1 MSQLSPLVSK
11 LLSSFRKRNQRRLRK
26 LNDEILKNTALEFD
40 KVHFNLAVFSYVL
53 AKIVSKPRYLDK
65 ECLGCLGNIE
75 KALENLADRIDSQ
88 SEEEI
93 MEGFTE
99 LEHAIASLDEK
110 DPRFVIDLITKGKL
124 KTAATFYA
132 QGLSLGVAS
141 EMTGLDKQEILAY
154 AGETMMFDRL
164 RDEKS
169 IAERMKTARK
179 LLSGS

>member
-1 MSQLSPLVSK
+1 
-11 LLSSFRKRNQRRLRK
+11 
-26 LNDEILKNTALEFD
+26 
-40 KVHFNLAVFSYVL
+40 
-53 AKIVSKPRYLDK
+53 
-65 ECLGCLGNIE
+65 
-75 KALENLADRIDSQ
+75 
-88 SEEEI
+88 

-169 IAERMKTARK
+169 IAERMKVARK
-179 LLSGS
+179 LLSA